1 MECIMQWGL
10 EHRQLGPVRTIGVD
24 EIDYGRGHNY
34 LTLAYQIE
42 AGCVRLLWAGRERTE
57 DSFEKLFTLI
67 GMKLAGKIVFVCS
80 DMWKPYLKLIARH
93 FTTTLNILNCFH
105 VVAKMNLTIGEECAG
120 EVRRM
125 AQDGYE
131 PVLKKSCWCLSK
143 RKSLTENQRIK
154 LSEALRYSLQ
164 SVRTYLLKKEFPL
177 FWTYDSPTLAGKFL
191 DQWCSEVMCSRIEPM
206 KKFARTMRAHR
217 ELLLNYFLTEK
228 AFSSRVAEGLNNR
241 AKITGR
247 KIYSFR
253 TIRIAE
259 ISLYH
264 VLGKLPEPKLPHSFC

>member
-154 LSEALRYSLQ
+154 LE
-164 SVRTYLLKKEFPL
+164 
-177 FWTYDSPTLAGKFL
+177 PTLAGKFL